1 MPQMRAE
8 AAGSPA
14 QESKKSDCD
23 WKCPGRSEIDRT
35 IRMLKATAGAGIPA
49 AQAQL
54 AENHKSKKEALMK
67 TLWKLICFILKLAA
81 ALAALSVL
89 AQWLSCGYESHRS
102 RYVVD
107 RELTD
112 EEE

>member
-1 MPQMRAE
+1 
-8 AAGSPA
+8 
-14 QESKKSDCD
+14 
-23 WKCPGRSEIDRT
+23 
-35 IRMLKATAGAGIPA
+35 
-49 AQAQL
+49 
-54 AENHKSKKEALMK
+54 MK

-89 AQWLSCGYESHRS
+89 AQWLFWGYESHRS

>member
-1 MPQMRAE
+1 MRVKLPVPLHKKA
-8 AAGSPA
+8 
-14 QESKKSDCD
+14 KKSGCD
-23 WKCPGRSEIDRT
+23 RKRPGRGKRSRT
-35 IRMLKATAGAGIPA
+35 NRMLKAAAGAGIPA
-49 AQAQL
+49 AQAQP

-102 RYVVD
+102 HYVVD

>member
-1 MPQMRAE
+1 
-8 AAGSPA
+8 
-14 QESKKSDCD
+14 
-23 WKCPGRSEIDRT
+23 
-35 IRMLKATAGAGIPA
+35 
-49 AQAQL
+49 
-54 AENHKSKKEALMK
+54 MK
-67 TLWKLICFILKLAA
+67 TLWKLVCFILKLAA
-81 ALAALSVL
+81 LSAL

>member
-1 MPQMRAE
+1 
-8 AAGSPA
+8 
-14 QESKKSDCD
+14 
-23 WKCPGRSEIDRT
+23 
-35 IRMLKATAGAGIPA
+35 
-49 AQAQL
+49 
-54 AENHKSKKEALMK
+54 MK
-67 TLWKLICFILKLAA
+67 TLWKLICFILKLA

-107 RELTD
+107 CELT

>member
-1 MPQMRAE
+1 
-8 AAGSPA
+8 
-14 QESKKSDCD
+14 
-23 WKCPGRSEIDRT
+23 
-35 IRMLKATAGAGIPA
+35 
-49 AQAQL
+49 
-54 AENHKSKKEALMK
+54 MK
-67 TLWKLICFILKLAA
+67 TLWKLICFILKPAA